1 MKKDND
7 IIKNIFKLEK
17 KIKKSI
23 NNQETIPEK
32 TVELLNEAKYS
43 IDRLSEIVKT
53 YKAIHE

>member
-32 TVELLNEAKYS
+32 TVELLNEAKYT
-43 IDRLSEIVKT
+43 IDRLSEIVKA
-53 YKAIHE
+53 YKEIHE